1 MGVMDEDTG
10 MWCVA
15 EQCVRM
21 TAATPNRLR
30 RHLFTIVPILA
41 FLAVVASWGR
51 YPSNLIL
58 VGLAVVLVAA
68 VLTAVHH
75 AEVIALRVGE
85 PYGSVILAVAVT
97 VIEAG
102 LIVVLML
109 NSPETTTGLAR
120 DAVFAA
126 IMIAV
131 NGVIGVAIVAATLR
145 GGVATFNA
153 EGTGAALAAIA
164 TLAVL
169 SLVLPNFT
177 TSAAGPVYSTP
188 QLIFAAS
195 AALVI
200 YIVFVFVQNVRHR
213 DFFLPP
219 PASTET
225 GDDPE
230 AHMPPPSS
238 RTAALSAVLLILALL
253 GVVGLAKATAP
264 LIESGVDFAGL
275 PTTVIAVSI
284 ALLVLLP
291 ESIAAVRASVRGRM
305 QTSFNLGYGSM
316 VAAVGL
322 TIPTVAVISL
332 ILDLD
337 LQLGL
342 TTAEIALLALTLFV
356 SALTVAPGRATLL
369 EGTMHLAIFAGFLV
383 FVLNP

>member
-1 MGVMDEDTG
+1 
-10 MWCVA
+10 
-15 EQCVRM
+15 M
-21 TAATPNRLR
+21 TIPTSASRLR
-30 RHLFTIVPILA
+30 QLQFTAIPIVA
-41 FLAVVASWGR
+41 FLAVAATWGR
-51 YPSNLIL
+51 YPSDL
-58 VGLAVVLVAA
+58 VLAGLAVVLIAA

-131 NGVIGVAIVAATLR
+131 NGVIGLSIIVSTLR

-164 TLAVL
+164 TLTVL

-177 TSAAGPVYSTP
+177 TSAEGPVYTTP
-188 QLIFAAS
+188 QLVFAAS

-219 PASTET
+219 PGTAGTA
-225 GDDPE
+225 DDPH

-238 RTAALSAVLLILALL
+238 RMALVSVGLLILSLV

-264 LIESGVDFAGL
+264 LIESGVAYAGL
-275 PTTVIAVSI
+275 PTAVIAVSI
-284 ALLVLLP
+284 AMLVLLP
-291 ESIAAVRASVRGRM
+291 ESIAAVRASARGRM

-322 TIPTVAVISL
+322 TIPTVAIISL

-369 EGTMHLAIFAGFLV
+369 EGTMHLAIFVGFIV